1 MNFFGPAYDK
11 NVEVSCIPQNKNGE
25 VKQIG
30 ESVKYIEKEYTQ
42 AVPMKVTN
50 DTYQT
55 LGGYPTKTIN
65 KYYVLKKH
73 LDKIKNATID
83 SLEVVR
89 MNSQVVKN
97 GNTYKDDNFSVIY
110 KLSTSEGKVIS
121 GVSSNTGCFHDKIFF
136 IINDATSSSTGGRK
150 MNKNTRRRMS
160 IKKHKKTR
168 KTYRKKSR
176 KNRK

>member
-42 AVPMKVTN
+42 AVPMKVKN

-136 IINDATSSSTGGRK
+136 ITDGVSTGGLRRRNKRVTIRKRK
-150 MNKNTRRRMS
+150 MILK
-160 IKKHKKTR
+160 
-168 KTYRKKSR
+168 
-176 KNRK
+176 

>member
-42 AVPMKVTN
+42 AVPMKVKN

-136 IINDATSSSTGGRK
+136 ITDGVSTGGLRRRNKRVTIRKRK
-150 MNKNTRRRMS
+150 MSRRS
-160 IKKHKKTR
+160 HH
-168 KTYRKKSR
+168 KKSR
-176 KNRK
+176 KSRK